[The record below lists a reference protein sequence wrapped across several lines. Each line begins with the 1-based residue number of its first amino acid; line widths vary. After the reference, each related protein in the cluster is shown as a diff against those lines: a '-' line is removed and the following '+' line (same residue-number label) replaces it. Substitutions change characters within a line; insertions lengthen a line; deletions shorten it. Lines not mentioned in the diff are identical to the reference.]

1 MTMRKNAFTLLET
14 MIAVTII
21 TLAVAGPLYTASRAV
36 VASQIAK
43 DQLTASY
50 LAQEGIEY
58 VRRMRDDE
66 FLKAYQAGG
75 ANISSAAW
83 TSFISGSDAAS
94 ITQCRASTCMLDPT
108 RTMGTGS
115 GLSLQTCSG
124 ASCTPLYLLPS
135 GLYSEQNNISGSVQ
149 TPYTR
154 TIQAIDLSPY
164 TYDEGIVSKVTWVYH
179 GTTYTV
185 RVIDHVTQWQ

>member
-1 MTMRKNAFTLLET
+1 MRKNAFTLLET

-83 TSFISGSDAAS
+83 TAFISGSDAGS
-94 ITQCRASTCMLDPT
+94 ITQCRASTCTLDPT

-115 GLSLQTCSG
+115 GLALQTCSG
-124 ASCTPLYLLPS
+124 SSCTPLYLLPS